1 MGIKQFQKEVERKNK
16 IIDEQ
21 NQRILKCQDKIR
33 TIQKKILMNE
43 WYKKFTDKSIVMKE
57 EDRIKGLYQFTSDV
71 ILSILVYTFFSRMFD
86 LMLPPVAK
94 HSIVV
99 A

>member
-43 WYKKFTDKSIVMKE
+43 WYKKLL
-57 EDRIKGLYQFTSDV
+57 IKAQ
-71 ILSILVYTFFSRMFD
+71 
-86 LMLPPVAK
+86 
-94 HSIVV
+94 
-99 A
+99 

>member
-43 WYKKFTDKSIVMKE
+43 WYKKFTDKSIVRCQGQK
-57 EDRIKGLYQFTSDV
+57 V
-71 ILSILVYTFFSRMFD
+71 
-86 LMLPPVAK
+86 
-94 HSIVV
+94 
-99 A
+99 

>member
-57 EDRIKGLYQFTSDV
+57 EDRIKGLYQ
-71 ILSILVYTFFSRMFD
+71 LLVMLADIIIRM
-86 LMLPPVAK
+86 L
-94 HSIVV
+94 
-99 A
+99 